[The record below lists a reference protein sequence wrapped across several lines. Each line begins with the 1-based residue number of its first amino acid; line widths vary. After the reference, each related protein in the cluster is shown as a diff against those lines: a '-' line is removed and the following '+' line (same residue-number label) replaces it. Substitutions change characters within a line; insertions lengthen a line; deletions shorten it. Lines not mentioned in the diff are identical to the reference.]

1 MISKENKMSQPMIN
15 QVKNNNDKR
24 ETYAYLLGKYK
35 KALREQFYFEA
46 LMIVYAMQEDRLR
59 SMLYYLGTFDNRNT
73 IMVSGKV
80 KGDLKKLLKDR
91 YGENAKLSM
100 TTITGK
106 MRLIQA
112 VISWSEHAN
121 ENDNEY
127 SIYLKTLKRLMES
140 VDVDCVTGTL
150 NEIEQWLHF
159 RNEVIHASMNKN
171 LEALFEGIDERI
183 ELGMRLARDL
193 DGYIKEIKKDNSVR
207 KKLKMGNR

>member
-1 MISKENKMSQPMIN
+1 MIN

>member
-1 MISKENKMSQPMIN
+1 MSQPMIN